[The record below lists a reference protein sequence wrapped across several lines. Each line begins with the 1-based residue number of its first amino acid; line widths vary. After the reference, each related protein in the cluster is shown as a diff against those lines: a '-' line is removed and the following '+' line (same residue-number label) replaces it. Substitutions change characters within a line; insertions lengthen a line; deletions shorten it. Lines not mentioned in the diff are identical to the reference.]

1 MEEKTT
7 NEKETSELPAGDT
20 GTGDK
25 PQKFTAIDD
34 ANTAAKRMEDAN
46 KVKAELL
53 AREERLEAGKRLGG
67 RSEAGQEPTKPTLT
81 DAEKASRDRI
91 KAVGLAGG
99 ATWAKNMDKEDN
111 AN

>member
-1 MEEKTT
+1 MEDKTN
-7 NEKETSELPAGDT
+7 NENEAELPTGDI
-20 GTGDK
+20 GTGDQ

-34 ANTAAKRMEDAN
+34 ANLAAKRLEEAN

-53 AREERLEAGKRLGG
+53 AREERLEAGRRLGG

-81 DAEKASRDRI
+81 DAEKASKERI
-91 KAVGLAGG
+91 KAVRLSSG
-99 ATWAKNMDKEDN
+99 AQWAKNMDKED